1 MIVGGCTNYSA
12 EAKGAMSK
20 DFRGKNWFSLIL
32 GGFLYLKFVEW
43 FFSKSFTFR
52 VVVFFIALAIS
63 HIVMKTGVRP

>member
-1 MIVGGCTNYSA
+1 
-12 EAKGAMSK
+12 MSK